1 MPEAKALIRRRGTN
15 LPRMGEFNFSV
26 ILDAIRRSPDGL
38 SRVELAGIVGLAA
51 QTVSNICRR
60 LLNQNLIVEAGKYG
74 HGPGKPRTILKLNPD
89 GMYAVGVHLDPV
101 EMNYALLDLT
111 GEVVVHRTLPVT
123 PDADSAEAVRVMA
136 AEIESILDEA
146 GIDRS
151 KVAGVGVAAP
161 GPIDGPAGAVINP
174 PHLPRWGRVELR
186 EDLHRA
192 LKLPVLLDK
201 DVTAAVAAEIWAGG
215 QSGTGSFA
223 FIYLGTGIGAG
234 IVLDDD
240 VIRGSSGNAGEVGHI
255 IADPDGPPCD
265 CGRRGCI
272 KVTCMP
278 ENILEEAAK
287 AGISAVTKLK
297 DASLQEGIAALVRA
311 AKEGDVTANALLDRV
326 AERFG
331 TAVSVLTNLLDVDHV
346 VFGGPFWQHFEAK
359 FLEKL
364 PELLN
369 QLSVISAVHGL
380 EVVGTSV
387 SHDVGAVGAACL
399 VLEDT
404 FGPNANSLVLAEGE

>member
-1 MPEAKALIRRRGTN
+1 
-15 LPRMGEFNFSV
+15 MGEFNFSV

-74 HGPGKPRTILKLNPD
+74 HGPGKPRTILKLNPA
-89 GMYAVGVHLDPV
+89 GMYAIGVHLDPV
-101 EMNYALLDLT
+101 ETNYALLDLT
-111 GEVVVHRTLPVT
+111 GAVAVHRTLPAR
-123 PDADSAEAVRVMA
+123 PDGEPAEVIQSIA
-136 AEIESILDEA
+136 AEIESIIVEA

-161 GPIDGPAGAVINP
+161 GPIDGAEGSVIKP
-174 PHLPRWGRVELR
+174 PHMPRWGRVELR
-186 EDLHRA
+186 EELHQA

-215 QSGTGSFA
+215 LSGTGSFA
-223 FIYLGTGIGAG
+223 FVYMGTGIGAG
-234 IVLDDD
+234 LVLDDD
-240 VIRGSSGNAGEVGHI
+240 VVRGSSGNAGEIGHI

-265 CGRRGCI
+265 CGRRGCV

-278 ENILEEAAK
+278 ENILAEALK
-287 AGISAVTKLK
+287 DGITAVTGLK
-297 DASLQEGIAALVRA
+297 DASLQESMAALSKA
-311 AKEGDVTANALLDRV
+311 AADGDAKANALLDRV

-346 VFGGPFWQHFEAK
+346 VFGGPFWLHFEAK
-359 FLEKL
+359 FLDKL
-364 PELLN
+364 PALLN
-369 QLSVISAVHGL
+369 ELSVISKVHGL

-387 SHDVGAVGAACL
+387 SHEVGAVGAACL